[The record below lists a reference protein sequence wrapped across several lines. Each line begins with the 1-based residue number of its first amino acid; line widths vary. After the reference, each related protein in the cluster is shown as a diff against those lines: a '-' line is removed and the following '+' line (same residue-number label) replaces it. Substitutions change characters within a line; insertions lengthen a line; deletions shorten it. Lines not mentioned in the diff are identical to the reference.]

1 MKKSKIFLSGIIKE
15 NPIFVLFLGM
25 CPVLGTSGSFYQA
38 FGMSVCVLLVLLVSN
53 IVISLIRKIVPN
65 EVRIPVY
72 IIIIATI
79 VSVVDM
85 VVKTYFYDIYSVL
98 GSFLQLIIVNCIIL
112 GRAESFASKNG
123 VVESI
128 LDALGISL
136 GFMLS
141 ICVLAVCREVLGTGS
156 LVFGNLLTGEKIYTL
171 NIFPSEYAIKMLVQP
186 AGAFLM
192 LGLLVAVVTAI
203 RNASA
208 NKAAAKAKAIA
219 QQAKNKTVVETT
231 TKQ

>member
-25 CPVLGTSGSFYQA
+25 CPVLGTSGSLYQA

-85 VVKTYFYDIYSVL
+85 IVKTYFYDIYSVL

-128 LDALGISL
+128 MDALGISL

-141 ICVLAVCREVLGTGS
+141 ICTLAIFREVLGTGS
-156 LVFGNLLTGEKIYTL
+156 LVLGNLVTGETIKTIS
-171 NIFPSEYAIKMLVQP
+171 IFPKEYAIGMLVQP

-203 RNASA
+203 KNSAA
-208 NKAAAKAKAIA
+208 NKAATKAKEM
-219 QQAKNKTVVETT
+219 KKKTVVETT
-231 TKQ
+231 EQQ

>member
-15 NPIFVLFLGM
+15 NPIFILFLGM
-25 CPVLGTSGSFYQA
+25 CPVLGTSGSLYQA

-85 VVKTYFYDIYSVL
+85 IVKTYFYDIYSVL

-128 LDALGISL
+128 MDALGISL

-141 ICVLAVCREVLGTGS
+141 ICTLAIFREVLGTGS
-156 LVFGNLLTGEKIYTL
+156 LVIGNLVTGETIKTIS
-171 NIFPSEYAIKMLVQP
+171 IFPSEYAIKMLVQP

-203 RNASA
+203 RNCAA
-208 NKAAAKAKAIA
+208 NKAAAKAKEM
-219 QQAKNKTVVETT
+219 KKKTVVETT
-231 TKQ
+231 ARQ